1 MNSVREGENKVL
13 EPPIGDVTKEKEPQV
28 GLGSLGTNKVKE
40 ENDVEAEAVKEE
52 AAAQKQGG
60 QVVQLVQPSFKS
72 KSPSRN
78 VLGAFWLL
86 CLLVLLV

>member
-1 MNSVREGENKVL
+1 MNSVL
-13 EPPIGDVTKEKEPQV
+13 EPPIGDVTKEKEV
-28 GLGSLGTNKVKE
+28 GLGRPGTNKVKE

-86 CLLVLLV
+86 CLLALLV

>member
-1 MNSVREGENKVL
+1 MNSVQEGENKVL
-13 EPPIGDVTKEKEPQV
+13 EPPIGDVT
-28 GLGSLGTNKVKE
+28 KVKE

-86 CLLVLLV
+86 CLLALV

>member
-1 MNSVREGENKVL
+1 MNSVL
-13 EPPIGDVTKEKEPQV
+13 EPPIGEVTKENEPQV
-28 GLGSLGTNKVKE
+28 GFGTNKVKE

-86 CLLVLLV
+86 CLLALLV

>member
-13 EPPIGDVTKEKEPQV
+13 EPPIGDVTKDQV

-78 VLGAFWLL
+78 VFEAFWLL
-86 CLLVLLV
+86 CLLALLV

>member
-13 EPPIGDVTKEKEPQV
+13 EPPIGDVTKENEV

>member
-13 EPPIGDVTKEKEPQV
+13 EPPIGDVTKENEPQV
-28 GLGSLGTNKVKE
+28 GLGTNKVKE

-86 CLLVLLV
+86 CLLALLV